1 MNVAY
6 CCIEPWLLK
15 NFAKYFNLMDSS
27 KLEKNKFDL
36 FVMGSHGFKTLGEVG
51 IMLNEVE
58 WFIRTGKIKKIVY
71 LSGYSVYKPNKSGI
85 YTEKDVKEPNSFVGL
100 VNHIIEESLKFY
112 SNKYKELKVAIF
124 RLFNIYGPFQEKG
137 YIVPDV
143 IEEVINGDNVIRIGN
158 LKKVRDF
165 VYVEDLISAL
175 KIVNDKFEKSFS
187 VYNIASSEPLSIRK
201 LVERVIEIS
210 GKKELKIVFDPSKI
224 RVEYDYD
231 YAVGD
236 NKKIEKE
243 LGWKPKYDI
252 EEGLKLTYYWY
263 LGKE

>member
-1 MNVAY
+1 MNIAY
-6 CCIEPWLLK
+6 CCIETWLLK
-15 NFAKYFNLMDSS
+15 NFSKYFELTDFS
-27 KLEKNKFDL
+27 KLEDNKFDL
-36 FVMGSHGFKTLGEVG
+36 FVMGPHGFKTLGEVG

-58 WFIRTGKIKKIVY
+58 WLIRIGMIKKIVY
-71 LSGYSVYKPNKSGI
+71 LSGYSVYKPKSGV
-85 YTEKDVKEPNSFVGL
+85 YTEKDVKEPHSFMGL
-100 VNHIIEESLKFY
+100 VNHIAEESLRFY
-112 SNKYKELKVAIF
+112 SNKYSELKVVVF

-143 IEEVINGDNVIRIGN
+143 IEEIINSNTVVRIGD

-165 VYVEDLISAL
+165 VYVDDLINAL
-175 KIVNDKFEKSFS
+175 KIVNDRVEKSFS